1 MTYQDP
7 NTNEK
12 YIPYVVEP
20 AVGVERLFF
29 MFFTDAYDEETLENG
44 ETRVIMHF
52 NPILAPVKAAILPLN
67 KDYNDLAEEIR
78 KDFSQYFETVK
89 DLSGSIGKRYRRQ
102 DEVGTP
108 FCITI
113 DEQSIIDQTYT
124 IRDRDTMQQ
133 ERLTLEEIK
142 KKIIEA
148 IKF

>member
-1 MTYQDP
+1 M
-7 NTNEK
+7 
-12 YIPYVVEP
+12 VEP